1 MIREPQK
8 WVTATT
14 DNEPGAEWVP
24 PGFVRVSA
32 WEPFATAMVYY
43 GLTGL
48 SIGEAAINA
57 VGSVVVWRC
66 VVEPAGGAS

>member
-1 MIREPQK
+1 MMRQYELVERVQAYEPDADER
-8 WVTATT
+8 W
-14 DNEPGAEWVP
+14 
-24 PGFVRVSA
+24 FRA

-43 GLTGL
+43 GPTGL

-66 VVEPAGGAS
+66 VVEPSGGAS